1 MERNERLERQLK
13 EIKDELREL
22 RRLLE
27 ADRPRPSDWPKPGP
41 NPLDPY
47 RPSCQAK
54 KQ

>member
-1 MERNERLERQLK
+1 MKKDECFERQLK
-13 EIKDELREL
+13 EIKDELREI

-27 ADRPRPSDWPKPGP
+27 ADRPRQPWPKPGP

-47 RPSCQAK
+47 RPTCQAK